1 MSLIES
7 QMNKETIGEIV
18 ALLLIKQGFGLNEAN
33 TEDIENVML
42 ELVPIVIDE
51 LKAPYRN

>member
-18 ALLLIKQGFGLNEAN
+18 ALLLIQQGILMDEVNAEHI
-33 TEDIENVML
+33 EDVML
-42 ELVPIVIDE
+42 ELVPIVIEE

>member
-1 MSLIES
+1 
-7 QMNKETIGEIV
+7 MNKETIGEIV
-18 ALLLIKQGFGLNEAN
+18 ALLLIQQGILMDEVNAEHI
-33 TEDIENVML
+33 EDVML